1 MKRLCCSCR
10 SQFAWIVPPRVF
22 SIGTSSKCTLP
33 LLIAFH
39 KQHWAQLSMLLI
51 SHWSFPWVRPCHH
64 SHGFMHSRCSEGFIK
79 GWIPYSFNPSQ
90 DRQKKIHNLE
100 NTKIEINLCQTKYC
114 HFPTIKNNPCLLY
127 PSGHMLL
134 AHLGV
139 GGSIL
144 TNTKSRKLNQTKR
157 SNKQTN

>member
-39 KQHWAQLSMLLI
+39 KQHWPQLSMLLI
-51 SHWSFPWVRPCHH
+51 SHWSFPLVRPCHH
-64 SHGFMHSRCSEGFIK
+64 PHGFMHSRCSEGFIK

-90 DRQKKIHNLE
+90 NRQIKIHNLE
-100 NTKIEINLCQTKYC
+100 NKKMEIKPCQNQKQPLPSLPIRAYVACSPWCWWIRSDKYQIKETK
-114 HFPTIKNNPCLLY
+114 P
-127 PSGHMLL
+127 
-134 AHLGV
+134 
-139 GGSIL
+139 
-144 TNTKSRKLNQTKR
+144 NQTIQ
-157 SNKQTN
+157 QTN

>member
-39 KQHWAQLSMLLI
+39 KQHWPQLSMLLI
-51 SHWSFPWVRPCHH
+51 SHWSFPLVRPCHH
-64 SHGFMHSRCSEGFIK
+64 PHGFMHSRCSEGFIK

-90 DRQKKIHNLE
+90 NRQIKIHNLE
-100 NTKIEINLCQTKYC
+100 NKKMEIKPCQNQ
-114 HFPTIKNNPCLLY
+114 NNPCLLY

-139 GGSIL
+139 GGSVL
-144 TNTKSRKLNQTKR
+144 TNTKSRKLNQTKP